1 MFPPATRNELR
12 ALGWEELD
20 IILVTG
26 DSWIDSPHIGAAVI
40 ANLLLDEGWRVGV
53 IPQPVT
59 SDDSDITRLGEPR
72 LFWGVTAGCMDSMV
86 ANYTAAGK
94 RRKNDDLTA
103 GGQNTRRP
111 DRAVIAYTNLI
122 RRYFKQTRPVVLGGM
137 EASLRRISHYD
148 WWSDKVRRS
157 VLFDAKADLLV
168 YGMAEKTL
176 PELAR
181 HLKSGKDITGL
192 RGICY
197 ISKTRPEGFTELPSH
212 EDAAA
217 DKTAFTEMFQTFYK
231 NLDPLKG
238 RGICQLQDTRYLVCN
253 PAQLPLTSNELDRV
267 HELDFKRM
275 PHPVHDPQGEIR
287 AMDTIRFSIPSHRG
301 CYGECH
307 FCAITAHQ
315 GKTVISRSSESIIR
329 EAKALTGHPGFRGVI
344 TDVGGPTA
352 NMYAIECGKKF
363 TKGACRNKR
372 CLGENVCGEL
382 PVSHE
387 PQIRLLRDLK
397 NIAGVRHVFIGS
409 GIRHDLVLADK
420 THGRAYLEE
429 IVAAH
434 VSGQL
439 KIAPEHSSDKIL
451 SLMGKPG
458 AETARKFIS
467 LFRQTAEKLNPRCHL
482 TCYFIAAYPGSTME
496 DMKEVRRFAKKELGF
511 IPEQI
516 QVFTPAPSTAAALMY
531 YTEKSFPGRRPLFV
545 EKNASRRQKQKDI
558 VQEKKLRTKAGPRP

>member
-1 MFPPATRNELR
+1 MFPPATKKELR
-12 ALGWEELD
+12 ALGWDALD

-40 ANLLLDEGWRVGV
+40 ANVLLEAGWRVGV
-53 IPQPVT
+53 IPQPDI
-59 SDDSDITRLGEPR
+59 SGDSDITRLGEPE
-72 LFWGVTAGCMDSMV
+72 LFWAVTAGCMDSMV
-86 ANYTAAGK
+86 ANYTATGK
-94 RRKNDDLTA
+94 KRKSDDLTA

-148 WWSDKVRRS
+148 WWSGKVRRS
-157 VLFDAKADLLV
+157 VLFDAKADLIV

-176 PELAR
+176 PELAH
-181 HLKSGKDITGL
+181 HLKSGKDITGI

-212 EDAAA
+212 AEAAA
-217 DKTAFTEMFQTFYK
+217 DKTAFTRMFHTFYK
-231 NLDPLKG
+231 NLDPLKANG
-238 RGICQLQDTRYLVCN
+238 LCQLQDTRYLVCN
-253 PAQLPLTSNELDRV
+253 PGRPPLTKAELDRV
-267 HELDFKRM
+267 HELDFKRR
-275 PHPVHDPQGEIR
+275 PHPVHDAQGEVR
-287 AMDTIRFSIPSHRG
+287 AMDTIKFSIPSHRG

-315 GKTVISRSSESIIR
+315 GKTVISRSRNSIIR
-329 EAKALTGHPGFRGVI
+329 EARSLTEHPEFRGVI

-352 NMYAIECGKKF
+352 NMYEIECEKKF

-372 CLGENVCGEL
+372 CLGEIVCSEL

-387 PQIRLLRDLK
+387 PQIRLLRELK
-397 NIAGVRHVFIGS
+397 NIPKVRHVFVGS
-409 GIRHDLVLADK
+409 GLRHDLVLADK
-420 THGRAYLEE
+420 DHGRAYLKE
-429 IVAAH
+429 IIASH

-451 SLMGKPG
+451 CLMGKPG
-458 AETARKFIS
+458 SETTRRFIS

-496 DMKEVRRFAKKELGF
+496 DMKDVRRFAVKELGF
-511 IPEQI
+511 IPGQI

-531 YTEKSFPGRRPLFV
+531 YTEHSFPEQRPLYV
-545 EKNASRRQKQKDI
+545 EKNPSRRQKQKDI
-558 VQEKKLRTKAGPRP
+558 VQGKKPGPKPGGKT